1 MKIYCALRACVPSIP
16 KDLDKVAARWCAN
29 LDTGTS
35 ETRLYPQNHPRLT
48 PGAGV
53 DAFNIQ

>member
-1 MKIYCALRACVPSIP
+1 MQIYRALRSCVPSIP

-29 LDTGTS
+29 LDTGTT
-35 ETRLYPQNHPRLT
+35 ETPLYPPNRLRLT
-48 PGAGV
+48 PGIGV